1 MTDHVARSG
10 NGLRGQANGAAP
22 PATGPDAVTA
32 PVFVL
37 CGARSGSTLLR
48 FVLDAHPELTCPP
61 ETNLPALCAQVATVW
76 SLIEGAPLSPERGDE
91 SAEIPEAAIGGA
103 RRVMDMMISAYLD
116 RRGTGRY
123 CDKSL
128 GTARYAEL
136 LLRVYP
142 DAKFLC
148 LYRHPMDVVASG
160 LEACP
165 WGLNGYGFDPYVAS
179 TPGNAVLALARFWGD
194 NAAAILAAEEQFSA
208 SCHRVRYEDL
218 VADPQQV
225 ADGIFGFLGV
235 APVPDVA
242 ARCFTAERERFGL
255 GDYKIW
261 HTAGISAASV
271 GRGWAVPA
279 ALIPHP
285 VLGEVNGIA
294 GKLGY
299 IEIDAQWGT
308 TAAPPDLRL
317 GEAGTPVEPLAGEPA
332 SREIEPGVILTGER
346 LRAGLA
352 RLDQDFFQ
360 RWGQWAAEPFGV
372 VVTGP
377 AGAETRWRVD
387 PAAAT
392 ISQPASADDDDTEW
406 DVLGS
411 AEAWQGVLLGRVNLS
426 VALRRH
432 DLRYCDTDATGHVT
446 SAARIDMLTDFLG
459 LASWKLIATAA
470 PASSRDHPAPAGVAA
485 HQ

>member
-1 MTDHVARSG
+1 MTDHVARNGSG
-10 NGLRGQANGAAP
+10 LSQATGAAP
-22 PATGPDAVTA
+22 PTTGPGAVTA

-116 RRGTGRY
+116 RRGAGRY

-128 GTARYAEL
+128 GTARFAQL

-148 LYRHPMDVVASG
+148 LYRHPMDVIASG
-160 LEACP
+160 IEACP
-165 WGLNGYGFDPYVAS
+165 WGLNGYGFDPYVAGS
-179 TPGNAVLALARFWGD
+179 PSNAVLALARFWGD
-194 NAAAILAAEEQFSA
+194 NASAILAAEEQFPA

-218 VADPQQV
+218 VADPQR
-225 ADGIFGFLGV
+225 AAEEIFGFLGV
-235 APVPDVA
+235 APVPDIA

-261 HTAGISAASV
+261 HTGDITAASV

-279 ALIPHP
+279 ALIPGP
-285 VLGEVNGIA
+285 VLDQVNTLA
-294 GKLGY
+294 SKLGY
-299 IEIDAQWGT
+299 LEVDGDWGT
-308 TAAPPDLRL
+308 TAVPPDVRM
-317 GEAGTPVEPLAGEPA
+317 GQAGGPAGRAASGEP
-332 SREIEPGVILTGER
+332 EPGAVLVAER

-352 RLDQDFFQ
+352 KLDQEFLR
-360 RWGQWAAEPFGV
+360 RWDRWAAEPFGV
-372 VVTGP
+372 AVTG
-377 AGAETRWRVD
+377 AGGETRWRVD
-387 PAAAT
+387 PATRT
-392 ISQPASADDDDTEW
+392 ITQPAGPDDDTEW
-406 DVLGS
+406 DILGS
-411 AEAWQGVLLGRVNLS
+411 AAAWQDVLRGRVNLS

-432 DLRYCDTDATGHVT
+432 DLRYCDTEGAGHV
-446 SAARIDMLTDFLG
+446 SLAARIDMLAAFLG
-459 LASWKLIATAA
+459 LASWKLTAA
-470 PASSRDHPAPAGVAA
+470 GGHDNTPGHAASERVTTPA
-485 HQ
+485 